1 MGEGVANTDPSDPIL
16 PEGPILN
23 TSTKDTS
30 SRRVFVTGFFDL
42 LNSGQVSFL
51 KEAARYGD
59 LYVGVGSDSTFRELK
74 GRQPVCSEQERLY
87 MVKAVRYVKD
97 AFINSGSGI
106 LDFLMELDR
115 LQPDILVVN
124 YDGGND
130 LKRKLCEE
138 RGIKYKSIGAGGA
151 VSAAEPQY
159 GAGEEYCEADT
170 ARSAYT
176 SPLSSWRYR
185 W

>member
-1 MGEGVANTDPSDPIL
+1 MDSE
-16 PEGPILN
+16 N
-23 TSTKDTS
+23 TSTK
-30 SRRVFVTGFFDL
+30 VFVTGFFDL

-59 LYVGVGSDSTFRELK
+59 LYVGVGSDNTFRELK

-106 LDFLMELDR
+106 LDFLTELDS
-115 LQPDILVVN
+115 LQPDIFVVN
-124 YDGGND
+124 YDGGNE

-151 VSAAEPQY
+151 VSAAKPQY

-170 ARSAYT
+170 FKASLPDRHRGYVDRPAVCLGARGGLGDHGFDRADV
-176 SPLSSWRYR
+176 
-185 W
+185 